1 MSARAGGAP
10 NGDDDSNFD
19 DAPSS
24 SSPDAFEPLSD
35 EEQAALDFE
44 AAAVASELEDADLA
58 MSDSAVVGGDDDDD
72 EEEEMIEQVDLL
84 AGAFA
89 GVSTASDQGE
99 DAASSSQ
106 LPSLPRPRPT
116 PLRRLPRLVILGRPN
131 VGKSALFN
139 RIVGDGRAAVV
150 ADFAGVTRDAL
161 FSRARWRGREFAV
174 VDTGGLMAAG
184 AAEEAAAAAASAART
199 FKEKKRASAAVSEA
213 VAAAAVVAASGS
225 NHLPEAVEAAAA
237 AAALEADALLV
248 VVDGATGLTAADLD
262 VIQWARSRKGGSGK
276 KGEKKKAT
284 PLLLA
289 VNKCDNSA
297 RAAAAIADA
306 WQCGVEPIPVS
317 ALSGSGSGD
326 LLDAVLDALPE
337 TRPKRKVLTTGTE
350 AETVRVFFF
359 LRDFPEG
366 AKQRTFY
373 IPRWKSK
380 TSLDQSLSRTQN
392 PKTKTKNQMSAETDA
407 TIADDEEFEEEE
419 DDGEGGEG
427 NSSSEAA
434 KDARRARRP
443 LAVAIVG
450 RPNAGK
456 SSLLNAIAGGTRAIV
471 SPVAGTTRD
480 SVDAVVKGPP
490 GSAADGI
497 GSRLFRL
504 VDTAG
509 IRRRAAVSSSPT
521 DGAEGLAVGRALSA
535 MRRADVVA
543 LVVDAAACSRDGRF
557 VATAQDFRLAEAI
570 AQAGRAC
577 VIVLNKWDAVPN
589 REVRWSWVGV
599 GRGEEKRR
607 KGT

>member
-1 MSARAGGAP
+1 
-10 NGDDDSNFD
+10 
-19 DAPSS
+19 
-24 SSPDAFEPLSD
+24 
-35 EEQAALDFE
+35 
-44 AAAVASELEDADLA
+44 
-58 MSDSAVVGGDDDDD
+58 
-72 EEEEMIEQVDLL
+72 
-84 AGAFA
+84 
-89 GVSTASDQGE
+89 
-99 DAASSSQ
+99 
-106 LPSLPRPRPT
+106 
-116 PLRRLPRLVILGRPN
+116 
-131 VGKSALFN
+131 
-139 RIVGDGRAAVV
+139 
-150 ADFAGVTRDAL
+150 
-161 FSRARWRGREFAV
+161 
-174 VDTGGLMAAG
+174 
-184 AAEEAAAAAASAART
+184 
-199 FKEKKRASAAVSEA
+199 
-213 VAAAAVVAASGS
+213 
-225 NHLPEAVEAAAA
+225 
-237 AAALEADALLV
+237 
-248 VVDGATGLTAADLD
+248 
-262 VIQWARSRKGGSGK
+262 
-276 KGEKKKAT
+276 
-284 PLLLA
+284 
-289 VNKCDNSA
+289 
-297 RAAAAIADA
+297 
-306 WQCGVEPIPVS
+306 
-317 ALSGSGSGD
+317 
-326 LLDAVLDALPE
+326 
-337 TRPKRKVLTTGTE
+337 
-350 AETVRVFFF
+350 
-359 LRDFPEG
+359 
-366 AKQRTFY
+366 
-373 IPRWKSK
+373 
-380 TSLDQSLSRTQN
+380 
-392 PKTKTKNQMSAETDA
+392 MSAETDA

-589 REVRWSWVGV
+589 REVRWIW
-599 GRGEEKRR
+599 GRGGKRR
-607 KGT
+607 R